1 MRFPRLATLPDVV
14 VTKMLGKLIGEVIK
28 WTLIAAFSVAGVVL
42 VYLAKCV
49 VQSVLWLA
57 AQACKHPRTTLGV
70 AVAAAALY
78 LLGWQ
83 WVAGILV
90 AGILAAS
97 IWRAAHPTSF
107 EPILGRFTRTWWRRW
122 WVYRRRWSKISA
134 RSGLTVE
141 TRKGKGRKAATETAT
156 PKLVK
161 VTTTPYWDTLR
172 VRLEVGQELADYQGA
187 AERIRHAYK
196 GLRITI
202 GETDPENVGIEIMR
216 KDPFRYL
223 VIPAAPMPATTAEI
237 DYTRLI
243 IGTTEHCQPWPVSV
257 VGGHLAIAGGTNSGK
272 AGIPWNIMRQLAP
285 AIADRTVRLHFVD
298 PKRME
303 LVQAR
308 EIAESYET
316 DHGTPGKG
324 DGVLGLLDRLVAD
337 MQDAQDRA
345 ATMGERDFEPSQDVP
360 LDLLI
365 IDELAPVLVYWPR
378 SIRDKI
384 EALLGLI
391 LTQGRA
397 TGHIV
402 IGEIQEP
409 TKDKFKIRDL
419 FARRIGLRVPTEAH
433 TEAILADDAVDRGG
447 LCHRIP
453 ESLPGVAFQMLD
465 EEARATRTRSGHVT
479 NEDIAELV
487 GYVKALREVTTLDSR
502 RPTLVSAQATGEP
515 VGVA

>member
-1 MRFPRLATLPDVV
+1 MF
-14 VTKMLGKLIGEVIK
+14 GKLIK
-28 WTLIAAFSVAGVVL
+28 WLVAGAFLVAGVVL
-42 VYLAKCV
+42 VYLAKCLLQFLTWV
-49 VQSVLWLA
+49 I
-57 AQACKHPRTTLGV
+57 AQACKHPRTTLAL
-70 AVAAAALY
+70 AVTAAALY

-90 AGILAAS
+90 AGFLGAS
-97 IWRAAHPTSF
+97 VWRAAHVASF
-107 EPILGRFTRTWWRRW
+107 EPILGRFARTWWRRW

-134 RSGLTVE
+134 RSGLTVDI
-141 TRKGKGRKAATETAT
+141 RKGKGRKAATETVT
-156 PKLVK
+156 PKLAK
-161 VTTTPYWDTLR
+161 VATTPYWDTLR
-172 VRLEVGQELADYQGA
+172 VRLEAGQELADYQSA

-196 GLRITI
+196 GLRIAI
-202 GETDPENVGIEIMR
+202 AEYDPENVGIEIMR
-216 KDPFRYL
+216 KDPFRHL

-243 IGTTEHCQPWPVSV
+243 IGMTEHCEPWPVSV
-257 VGGHLAIAGGTNSGK
+257 VGGHLAIGAGSGAGK
-272 AGIPWNIMRQLAP
+272 ASIPWNIMRQLAP

-308 EIAESYET
+308 EIAESYEV
-316 DHGTPGKG
+316 DHGTPGEG
-324 DGVLGLLDRLVAD
+324 DGVLGLLERLAAD

-365 IDELAPVLVYWPR
+365 IDELAPLLVYWPR

-447 LCHRIP
+447 LCHLIP

-465 EEARATRTRSGHVT
+465 EEVRATRTRSGHVT
-479 NEDIAELV
+479 NEDIGALV
-487 GYVKALREVTTLDSR
+487 GYVKALREITTLDSR
-502 RPTLVSAQATGEP
+502 RLPALPAASTHEP